1 MSLDSQPKNPL
12 NMNYLLA
19 ALSSSKQTRP
29 RGAIRPAETRNMRRC
44 SPPSSLFIWSD
55 GTIAALTSL
64 PSVHYS
70 FSPSLMEKVIIAP
83 SILAADFSRLAEE
96 IHRVEAAGADWI
108 HCDIMDGH
116 FVDNISF
123 GPDVVQRVRKETSL
137 PLDVHL
143 MIEHANRYVPRFIK
157 AGANSITVHVEPEAE
172 HDVWKTLHEIQHAG
186 CRVGLTL
193 NPETPLETIEPF
205 LGKFDMLLV
214 MTVHPGFGGQPFRA
228 DQMEKVRRAA
238 KWNQSREHKIDIEVD
253 GGIVPKTARISVEN
267 GANVLVAGTSIFRS
281 DDYAKAIRELRGE

>member
-1 MSLDSQPKNPL
+1 MGK
-12 NMNYLLA
+12 
-19 ALSSSKQTRP
+19 
-29 RGAIRPAETRNMRRC
+29 I
-44 SPPSSLFIWSD
+44 
-55 GTIAALTSL
+55 
-64 PSVHYS
+64 V
-70 FSPSLMEKVIIAP
+70 VAP

-96 IHRVEAAGADWI
+96 IHRVQAAGADWI

-123 GPDVVQRVRKETSL
+123 GPDVVRLVRKETTL

-143 MIEHANRYVPRFIK
+143 MIEQADHYVPRFVK
-157 AGANSITVHVEPEAE
+157 AGANSITVHVEREAK
-172 HDVWKTLHEIQHAG
+172 HDVVKTLQQIQDAG

-193 NPETPLETIEPF
+193 NPETPFEAIEPF

-214 MTVHPGFGGQPFRA
+214 MTVHPGFGGQPFRT

-238 KWNQSREHKIDIEVD
+238 AWNKSHEDDIDIEVD
-253 GGIVPKTARISVEN
+253 GGINPETARISVTN

-281 DDYAKAIRELRGE
+281 SDYAKAIRELRGE

>member
-1 MSLDSQPKNPL
+1 MG
-12 NMNYLLA
+12 
-19 ALSSSKQTRP
+19 R
-29 RGAIRPAETRNMRRC
+29 I
-44 SPPSSLFIWSD
+44 
-55 GTIAALTSL
+55 
-64 PSVHYS
+64 
-70 FSPSLMEKVIIAP
+70 IIAP

-123 GPDVVQRVRKETSL
+123 GPDVVRLVRKETSL

-143 MIEHANRYVPRFIK
+143 MIEHADHYVPRFVK
-157 AGANSITVHVEPEAE
+157 AGANSITVHVEPEAK
-172 HDVWKTLHEIQHAG
+172 HDVLETLRKIRDAG
-186 CRVGLTL
+186 CRAGLTL
-193 NPETPLETIEPF
+193 NPETPIEMIEPF
-205 LGKFDMLLV
+205 LDKFDMLLV

-253 GGIVPKTARISVEN
+253 GGINPETARISIEN
-267 GANVLVAGTSIFRS
+267 GANVLVAGTAIFRS
-281 DDYAKAIRELRGE
+281 DNYAKVIRELRGE